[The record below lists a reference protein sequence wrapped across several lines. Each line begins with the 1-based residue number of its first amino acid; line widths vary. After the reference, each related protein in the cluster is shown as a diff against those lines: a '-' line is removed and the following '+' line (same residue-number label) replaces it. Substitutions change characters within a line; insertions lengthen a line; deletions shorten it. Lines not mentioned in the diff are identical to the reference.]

1 MPCKMY
7 KQIKLI
13 TCRERKVL
21 MRKNIVY
28 SVLVIVLGIFI
39 CVIAINP
46 GIVGGH
52 GMEGNPYNQGNI
64 NGAQDNPI
72 YGGHPMGP
80 EAKNPVAGKQ
90 IEFKTMDIDDN
101 KVDNSIFGEQQLTL
115 LNIWSIQ
122 CPPCI
127 DELPELEKIANDY
140 KGKVSVVGIVDDTD
154 MGGVKE
160 VLKKKGVTYTN
171 IKPDKGLQDVM
182 NQFDFIPVTLIVNNE
197 GKVLEKF
204 VAGSSDY
211 EYFKSII
218 TELLDK

>member
-1 MPCKMY
+1 MK
-7 KQIKLI
+7 
-13 TCRERKVL
+13 
-21 MRKNIVY
+21 KNIVY

-46 GIVGGH
+46 GIVGDH
-52 GMEGNPYNQGNI
+52 GMEGNPYYEENT

-72 YGGHPMGP
+72 FGEHAMGP
-80 EAKNPVAGKQ
+80 QGKNPVAGKQ
-90 IEFKTMDIDDN
+90 LEFKTTDMDDN

-115 LNIWSIQ
+115 LNLWSIH
-122 CPPCI
+122 CPPCVE
-127 DELPELEKIANDY
+127 ELPELEKIANDY

-154 MGGVKE
+154 MEGVKE

-171 IKPDKGLQDVM
+171 IIPDKGLQDVM
-182 NQFDFIPVTLIVNNE
+182 NQFDYIPVTLIVNKE

-204 VAGSSDY
+204 VPGSSDY